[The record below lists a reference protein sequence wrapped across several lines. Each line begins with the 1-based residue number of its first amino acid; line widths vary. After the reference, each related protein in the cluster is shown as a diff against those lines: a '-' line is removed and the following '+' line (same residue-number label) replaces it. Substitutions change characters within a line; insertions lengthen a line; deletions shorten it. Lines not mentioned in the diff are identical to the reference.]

1 MLKKCRISNTAI
13 EKLQK
18 SDFCNFNTESLE
30 YFYDKIIIDELPV
43 AIDELRLAKRRPD
56 LEPYIKASV
65 NGSLD
70 RGYVRA
76 YQLAKILLEN

>member
-30 YFYDKIIIDELPV
+30 YFYNKIIIDELPV

-56 LEPYIKASV
+56 LEPYITASW
-65 NGSLD
+65 NGSSD
-70 RGYVRA
+70 ISYVRA